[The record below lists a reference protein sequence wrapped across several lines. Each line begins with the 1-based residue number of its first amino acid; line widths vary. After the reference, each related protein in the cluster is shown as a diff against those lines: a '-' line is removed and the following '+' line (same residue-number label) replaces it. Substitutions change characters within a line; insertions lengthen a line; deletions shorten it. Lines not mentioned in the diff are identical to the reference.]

1 MCLILLVYYTN
12 IYVFNYFLLQ
22 MTDQENQINDK
33 LKTITFP
40 RLPCGLKHTQFFLI
54 PDMHTKNR

>member
-22 MTDQENQINDK
+22 KMDEENQINDK
-33 LKTITFP
+33 LKTMKFSF
-40 RLPCGLKHTQFFLI
+40 LPCGLKYTPFFKL
-54 PDMHTKNR
+54 